1 MTGRG
6 GGLQRWKGLFRRDE
20 FAEPRQPRRELAT
33 PIGGTGEPAVALI
46 EAIAAHERLMGY
58 LAEATAAERA
68 ALEELYDSAG
78 RDERMS
84 AFPVVPTAPDGA
96 ANGHVE
102 VRADLEARLFGPFE
116 ARYQGQV
123 LAPWPSQRAASLLKF
138 LLLQRGR
145 AVRREVLMDAFWPGS
160 SPKSARNNLNVTVYQ
175 LRQQLRAHDSDR
187 THIVYNAGSYRIDPQ
202 LCCRVDVDDYA
213 RSVAR
218 GNQAADSGD
227 GCTAIKRYRDARR
240 LYAGPLLEGDTSGDW
255 YMESQRRYH
264 FEHCAVLERLC
275 ALLLSQGEADEAV
288 TVGDELLETDPCRE
302 TGHQLLMR
310 AYAALGQ
317 PQLIVQ
323 QFKRC
328 ESALRR
334 ELSVELS
341 EATVDL
347 YRALLAG
354 RLPRDRRPHVTSTA
368 CGLSEKTA
376 TPACPNRCLIAG
388 GTAGFAGRPMLTR
401 AATRWPDRNRPRT
414 DEEHRYA

>member
-1 MTGRG
+1 
-6 GGLQRWKGLFRRDE
+6 
-20 FAEPRQPRRELAT
+20 
-33 PIGGTGEPAVALI
+33 
-46 EAIAAHERLMGY
+46 
-58 LAEATAAERA
+58 
-68 ALEELYDSAG
+68 
-78 RDERMS
+78 
-84 AFPVVPTAPDGA
+84 
-96 ANGHVE
+96 
-102 VRADLEARLFGPFE
+102 
-116 ARYQGQV
+116 
-123 LAPWPSQRAASLLKF
+123 LLKF
-138 LLLQRGR
+138 LLLQHGR

-175 LRQQLRAHDSDR
+175 LRQQLRAHDPDR

-202 LCCRVDVDDYA
+202 LCCRVDVDAYA

-218 GNQAADSGD
+218 GNQAADTGD
-227 GCTAIKRYRDARR
+227 GYTAIKRYRDARR

-255 YMESQRRYH
+255 YVEAQRRYH
-264 FEHCAVLERLC
+264 FEHCAVLEHLC
-275 ALLLSQGEADEAV
+275 ALLLSQGDADEAV
-288 TVGDELLETDPCRE
+288 AVGDELLETDPCRE

-354 RLPRDRRPHVTSTA
+354 RLLRSRPYVTSTA

-376 TPACPNRCLIAG
+376 TPACPNRSLIAG
-388 GTAGFAGRPMLTR
+388 CTAGFAGRPMLAR
-401 AATRWPDRNRPRT
+401 AATRWLDRNPPRT
-414 DEEHRYA
+414 DEESRNAETIKMLAR

>member
-1 MTGRG
+1 VTRQA

-20 FAEPRQPRRELAT
+20 FAAPRQPRREPAAS
-33 PIGGTGEPAVALI
+33 IGGASQPAAALT
-46 EAIAAHERLMGY
+46 EAIAAHERLVGY
-58 LAEATAAERA
+58 LAAATAVGRA

-78 RDERMS
+78 LDERMG
-84 AFPVVPTAPDGA
+84 AFPTVSDDRADRFA
-96 ANGHVE
+96 E

-116 ARYQGQV
+116 VRYQGQV

-145 AVRREVLMDAFWPGS
+145 PVRREVLMDAFWPS
-160 SPKSARNNLNVTVYQ
+160 STAKSARNNLNVTVYQ
-175 LRQQLRAHDSDR
+175 LRQQLRAHDPDR

-202 LCCRVDVDDYA
+202 LCCWVDVDDYA

-227 GCTAIKRYRDARR
+227 GYTAIKRYRDARR
-240 LYAGPLLEGDTSGDW
+240 LYAGPLLDGDTSGDW
-255 YMESQRRYH
+255 YVESQRRYH
-264 FEHCAVLERLC
+264 FEHCTVLERLC
-275 ALLLSQGEADEAV
+275 ALLLNHGEADEAV

-310 AYAALGQ
+310 AYASLGQ

-323 QFKRC
+323 QFRRC
-328 ESALRR
+328 EALLRR

-354 RLPRDRRPHVTSTA
+354 R
-368 CGLSEKTA
+368 
-376 TPACPNRCLIAG
+376 
-388 GTAGFAGRPMLTR
+388 
-401 AATRWPDRNRPRT
+401 
-414 DEEHRYA
+414 